1 MKITDG
7 IYQVDG
13 VNCRVYLVEDG
24 DKLILIDTGLPRSDK
39 KILNELQSLGR
50 KPTEVS
56 TIVFTHHHMDH
67 IGSAAKM
74 KRATGAKTAAH
85 EADSD
90 YIAGNKTPPKPKNLM
105 FKVLSSF
112 VKPSPVGVDLI
123 LKDGDKVGR
132 LLVIHTP
139 GHSEG
144 SITLLDTD
152 RKTMFVGDALRFI
165 DGNLQEPPAQ
175 FTLDNAKAKES
186 IRKIANYDFDIMLS
200 GHGDPITEKASQK
213 VREFSATLA

>member
-7 IYQVDG
+7 VYQVDG

-144 SITLLDTD
+144 SISLLDTD
-152 RKTMFVGDALRFI
+152 RKTMFVGDSLRFV
-165 DGNLQEPPAQ
+165 DGSFRSRQRSSLWI
-175 FTLDNAKAKES
+175 T
-186 IRKIANYDFDIMLS
+186 RKLKS
-200 GHGDPITEKASQK
+200 RLEKSQLTT
-213 VREFSATLA
+213 ST